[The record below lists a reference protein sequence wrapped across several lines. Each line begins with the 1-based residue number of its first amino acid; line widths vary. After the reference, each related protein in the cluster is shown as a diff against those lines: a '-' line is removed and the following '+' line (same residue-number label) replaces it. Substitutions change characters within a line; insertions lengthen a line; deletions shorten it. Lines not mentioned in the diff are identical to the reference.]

1 MRIFPE
7 ISLTPRI
14 SILLIS
20 LFFKIMAGA
29 FSLIAWAAKN
39 PALGITGTIV
49 WFFWFALLFLAAI
62 PSTDEF
68 FSRHF
73 GWLGRTARVSV
84 ATLIIVGVL
93 EIAFAL
99 SIGLGV
105 FLGVDENFNNLIT
118 YFERMGVY
126 GDAAALEHQATDN
139 FLEGENPYK
148 EANIITA
155 AMEFDVP
162 SGKLTPLRTGQF
174 AEDFPYPDFDE
185 IEELYVNAQAA
196 PDEIPLE
203 LESKFSYPA
212 ASFILPAPFI
222 ALGID
227 DLRIIFPLFVLP
239 ALGYV
244 IWRTK
249 TKMRFYFIAALV
261 ASLDLW
267 NSLSSG
273 ETGFLVFPLL
283 LMAWLLYR
291 KNLWLSAIFMGIA
304 IATKQIAWFLFPFY
318 LILILREKGLRKA
331 VSIGAIA
338 CGVFLAFNLPYILA
352 DPGLWLS
359 SVMAPMMDDLFPNGA
374 GIIMLSY
381 TGLIDAKSSLP
392 FTIIEVTALLAALIW
407 YFGNCRRFPETAL
420 VLAVF
425 PIFFSW
431 RSGWTYFFYIDIIM
445 LAAILLYGYKD
456 KKEDL
461 LEIKTRTISTKSTSY
476 SPGSSTAKDET
487 NLPPKSV

>member
-1 MRIFPE
+1 MRIFPKVN
-7 ISLTPRI
+7 LTPRI

-20 LFFKIMAGA
+20 LFFKIMAAA
-29 FSLIAWAAKN
+29 FSSIAWAAKN
-39 PALGITGTIV
+39 PALGIAGTIV
-49 WFFWFALLFLAAI
+49 WLFWFALLFLAAI

-73 GWLGRTARVSV
+73 SWLGRGAKASLG
-84 ATLIIVGVL
+84 TLIIVGVL
-93 EIAFAL
+93 EIAFAI

-105 FLGVDENFNNLIT
+105 FQEADENFKNLIT
-118 YFERMGVY
+118 PFGRIGVY

-155 AMEFDVP
+155 AMEFEIL

-174 AEDFPYPDFDE
+174 AEDFPYPDLDE
-185 IEELYVNAQAA
+185 IEELYVNAQAT
-196 PDEIPLE
+196 PDEIPPE

-227 DLRIIFPLFVLP
+227 DLRIVFLLFVLP

-244 IWRTK
+244 IWRTRP
-249 TKMRFYFIAALV
+249 KMRFYFIAALV

-291 KNLWLSAIFMGIA
+291 NNLWLSAIFMGIA

-318 LILILREKGLRKA
+318 LILILRTKGLRNA
-331 VSIGAIA
+331 AAIGAIA
-338 CGVFLAFNLPYILA
+338 GGVFLAFNLYYIIA
-352 DPGLWLS
+352 NPDLWLS
-359 SVMAPMMDDLFPNGA
+359 SVMAPMMDDLFPTGV
-374 GIIMLSY
+374 GIITLSY
-381 TGLIDAKSSLP
+381 TGLIDIKSSLP
-392 FTIIEVTALLAALIW
+392 FTIMEVIVLLAALIW
-407 YFGNCRRFPETAL
+407 YFRNCRRFPETAL

-425 PIFFSW
+425 PLFFSW
-431 RSGWTYFFYIDIIM
+431 RSSWTYFFYMDVIM

-456 KKEDL
+456 KKNADL
-461 LEIKTRTISTKSTSY
+461 RNGGRYCMIGRTERIKSHKNILS
-476 SPGSSTAKDET
+476 
-487 NLPPKSV
+487 